1 MRLNARTE
9 TLGQTWVYA
18 QLAKGFPRPI
28 GLEDGQSLGWVES
41 EVDDWLQLVA
51 RRDELAAANPGDPF
65 AATGAKQVR
74 LREARV
80 KKLVAA
86 RREVYQGREGRCTIA
101 AEAR

>member
-1 MRLNARTE
+1 MSEVTAKIG
-9 TLGQTWVYA
+9 LGQTWVYA

-41 EVDDWLQLVA
+41 EVDDWLAKLVA

-80 KKLVAA
+80 KASRGKA
-86 RREVYQGREGRCTIA
+86 RGYEGREGRCTIA